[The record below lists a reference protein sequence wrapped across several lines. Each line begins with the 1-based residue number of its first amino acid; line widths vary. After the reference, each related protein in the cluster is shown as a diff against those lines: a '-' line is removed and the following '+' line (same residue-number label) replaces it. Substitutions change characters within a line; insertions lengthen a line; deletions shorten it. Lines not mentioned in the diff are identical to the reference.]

1 MKSFFSL
8 LGKICLSSIFIFN
21 AMQDLLQ
28 WNAREQHV
36 YELFTSILHSGRGG
50 DLVLN
55 AIGYL
60 AQNMTIVFALAVFFQ
75 LMGGVSLLFSW
86 KEKMGASFLL
96 VYLIPSTLVFHDFW
110 NMMAEMRAE
119 HMHLFGMNI
128 AVAGGLFLVLSLDK
142 KQKGTPEKKTS

>member
-28 WNAREQHV
+28 WNAREQQV
-36 YELFTSILHSGRGG
+36 YELLTSILHAGHGG
-50 DLVLN
+50 YLFLN

-60 AQNMTIVFALAVFFQ
+60 AQNMAVVFALAMFLQ

-86 KEKMGASFLL
+86 KEKMGASLLL

-110 NMMAEMRAE
+110 NMMTQMRVE

-128 AVAGGLFLVLSLDK
+128 AVAGGLFLVLSMDK
-142 KQKGTPEKKTS
+142 KQKGIPEKKSS